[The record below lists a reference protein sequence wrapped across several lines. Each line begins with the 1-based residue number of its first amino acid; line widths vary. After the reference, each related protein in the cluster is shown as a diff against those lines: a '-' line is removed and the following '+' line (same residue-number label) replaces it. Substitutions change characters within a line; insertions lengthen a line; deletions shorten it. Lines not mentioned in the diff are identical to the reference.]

1 MGGIVATVAGGY
13 LLAMGLLFVFQ
24 RQLLYYPSGERPS
37 LETAGLAGR
46 MTPVRLTT
54 ADGLELLAWYA
65 AAAEGRPTVVY
76 FHGNA
81 GHIGYRAD
89 KVRPYLAAGLGVLLL
104 EYRGYGGN
112 PGRPSEDGL
121 YADAR
126 AALDFLDGA
135 GVAAG
140 RRVLYGESLGSA
152 VAVRMAAERA
162 ARLGEASGEAR
173 VGAIVLEAPFTSVP
187 ALAQSKF
194 PIFPTRWLVRDRLD
208 SLARIGAVRAPVLV
222 LHGEQDQVVPIRFG
236 RTLFAAANDPKE
248 MRIFPAA
255 GHEDLDAHGVAEAV
269 LDFLGRHLAE
279 KGDSPLS

>member
-1 MGGIVATVAGGY
+1 MIGIVATVAGAY
-13 LLAMGLLFVFQ
+13 LLALGLLFVLQ
-24 RQLLYYPSGERPS
+24 RQLLYYPSAERPS
-37 LETAGLAGR
+37 LESAGLEGR
-46 MTPVRLTT
+46 MRSLRLNT
-54 ADGLELLAWYA
+54 ADGLELVAWYA

-112 PGRPSEDGL
+112 PGRPDEEGL

-135 GVAAG
+135 GVAAE

-152 VAVRMAAERA
+152 VAVQMAVEGA
-162 ARLGEASGEAR
+162 A
-173 VGAIVLEAPFTSVP
+173 GAVVLEAPFTSVP
-187 ALAQSKF
+187 EVGQSKF
-194 PIFPTRWLVRDRLD
+194 PIFPVRWLARDRLD
-208 SLARIGAVRAPVLV
+208 SLAKIGAIGAPVLV
-222 LHGEQDQVVPIRFG
+222 LHGEQDQIVPIRFG
-236 RTLFAAANDPKE
+236 RALFAAANDPKE
-248 MRIFPAA
+248 MRSFPAA

-269 LDFLGRHLAE
+269 LDFLGRHLPP
-279 KGDSPLS
+279 G

>member
-1 MGGIVATVAGGY
+1 MGGIVATVAGAY
-13 LLAMGLLFVFQ
+13 VLALGLLFVFQ
-24 RQLLYYPSGERPS
+24 RQLLYYPSAESPS
-37 LETAGLAGR
+37 LESAGLAGQMR
-46 MTPVRLTT
+46 SLPLNT
-54 ADGLELLAWYA
+54 ADGLDIVAWYA

-112 PGRPSEDGL
+112 PGRPSEAGL

-152 VAVRMAAERA
+152 VAVQMAAERA
-162 ARLGEASGEAR
+162 

-187 ALAQSKF
+187 DIGWSKF
-194 PIFPTRWLVRDRLD
+194 PIFPVRWLARDRLD
-208 SLARIGAVRAPVLV
+208 SLAKIGAIAAPVLL

-236 RTLFAAANDPKE
+236 RALFAAARDPKE

-269 LDFLGRHLAE
+269 LDFLERHLPE
-279 KGDSPLS
+279 KGGKRGQSPLLTR

>member
-1 MGGIVATVAGGY
+1 MAGIVATVAGGY
-13 LLAMGLLFVFQ
+13 LLALGLLFVFQ

-112 PGRPSEDGL
+112 PGRPDEEGL

-135 GVAAG
+135 GVAAE
-140 RRVLYGESLGSA
+140 RRVLYGESLGGA
-152 VAVRMAAERA
+152 VAVQMAAERA
-162 ARLGEASGEAR
+162 A
-173 VGAIVLEAPFTSVP
+173 GAVVLEAPFTSVP
-187 ALAQSKF
+187 EVGQSKF
-194 PIFPTRWLVRDRLD
+194 PIFPVRWLARDRLD
-208 SLARIGAVRAPVLV
+208 SLAKIGAVGAPVLV
-222 LHGEQDQVVPIRFG
+222 LHGEQDQIVPIRFG
-236 RTLFAAANDPKE
+236 RALFAAANEPKE
-248 MRIFPAA
+248 MRSFPAA
-255 GHEDLDAHGVAEAV
+255 GHEDLDAHGIAEAV
-269 LDFLGRHLAE
+269 LDFLGRRLPA
-279 KGDSPLS
+279 P